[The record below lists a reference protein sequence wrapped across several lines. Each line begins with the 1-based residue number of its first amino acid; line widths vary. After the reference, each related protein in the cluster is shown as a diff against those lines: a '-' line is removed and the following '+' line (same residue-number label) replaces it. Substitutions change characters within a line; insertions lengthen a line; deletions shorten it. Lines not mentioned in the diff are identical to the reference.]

1 MARSGIAAAE
11 LLQKKGAYVTL
22 QDLKKREDLGNLD
35 DLEQKG
41 IQIYTGKNPDDIVL
55 QQDLIVLSP
64 GVPCDLPFLL
74 EAEKNG
80 IPVWSEVELAYTMT
94 PCPVIAITGTNG
106 KTTTTTLVGEIL
118 KSEYDTAVVG
128 NIGVPYTEKVEGL
141 TRDSWV
147 VAEIS
152 SFQMEKAHTFHPKIS
167 AVLNITPDH
176 LNRHK
181 TMEVYIA
188 MKERVWQ
195 NQTEQDYCIL
205 NAEDSVCKE
214 MAQKTK
220 AKVFFFSSRN
230 VLQEGIYLENGNIK
244 VRWQDINETLFH
256 VDELKLLGVH
266 NYENIMAGCAIAICA
281 GVPLQKIKKI
291 TKEFAGVAHRI
302 EYVATIDEVE
312 YYNDSKG
319 TNTDASI
326 QAVLAM
332 KRPIIL
338 IAGGYDKGVSFMDWV
353 KLFPGRVKELVLIGV
368 TAQQI
373 EKEAREVGFTA
384 ISKCETFEQAISLC
398 HDKAEKGDCVLL
410 SPACASWGMF
420 DNYEQRGDL
429 FKELVKGYKI
439 KKR

>member
-11 LLQKKGAYVTL
+11 LLQKKGANVTL
-22 QDLKKREDLGNLD
+22 QDLKKREELNGLD
-35 DLEQKG
+35 ALEQKG
-41 IQIYTGKNPDDIVL
+41 IHLYTGKNPDDIVL

-64 GVPCDLPFLL
+64 GVPCDLPFLQ
-74 EAEKNG
+74 EAQKNN

-106 KTTTTTLVGEIL
+106 KTTTTTLAGELL
-118 KSEYDTAVVG
+118 KAEYPNTAVVG
-128 NIGVPYTEKVEGL
+128 NIGVPYSEKVESL
-141 TRDSWV
+141 TSHDWV

-152 SFQMEKAHTFHPKIS
+152 SFQMETAHTFHPKIS

-188 MKERVWQ
+188 MKEKVWK

-205 NAEDSVCKE
+205 NAEDSVCKA

-220 AKVFFFSSRN
+220 AKVFFFSSQN
-230 VLQEGIYLENGNIK
+230 VLQEGIYLENDEIK
-244 VRWQDINETLFH
+244 IRWNGKNETLFH
-256 VDELKLLGVH
+256 VDTLKLLGVH
-266 NYENIMAGCAIAICA
+266 NYENIMAACAIAICA
-281 GVPLQKIKKI
+281 GVPFEKIKKI

-302 EYVATIDEVE
+302 EYVATVDDVE

-326 QAVLAM
+326 RAVLAM

-338 IAGGYDKGVSFMDWV
+338 LAGGYDKGVSFMDWV

-368 TAQQI
+368 TAEQI
-373 EKEAREVGFTA
+373 EKEAKSVGFTA
-384 ISKCETFEQAISLC
+384 ISRCETFAQAVSLC

-429 FKELVKGYKI
+429 FKELVKSYLK
-439 KKR
+439 